1 MQIEIN
7 EDFVER
13 RAKLGRNASLVG
25 LAALIAGL
33 FTISSL
39 IWLSYL
45 LLFVGLVSAAVASY
59 VTNQFVREPRADRVF
74 AATLGGLDKRF
85 ALYSYYL
92 PVAHVVASHHG
103 LTVLLA
109 NGKKGE
115 ITYTG
120 KRWKHKS
127 GWRKIL
133 QLFGEPSLGKP
144 DLDVQS
150 EMARLSKWVQKSGIS
165 EEIPISGVVVF
176 THPEAQLNI
185 TDPPVPIVP
194 SSELAAF
201 LKTGLSDLPTLSTA
215 TQRLLRR
222 QLDAVVAEKQPEPAE
237 SADKA

>member
-7 EDFVER
+7 EAFVAS

-25 LAALIAGL
+25 LAALVGGL
-33 FTISSL
+33 FTISRL

-74 AATLGGLDKRF
+74 AATLDGLDKRF

-150 EMARLSKWVQKSGIS
+150 EMGRLDKWLKKSGFS
-165 EEIPISGVVVF
+165 EDIPISGAVVF
-176 THPEAQLNI
+176 THPEAELNI
-185 TDPPVPIVP
+185 VDPPVPIVQ
-194 SSELAAF
+194 SSDLAEF
-201 LKTGLSDLPTLSTA
+201 LKTGLKDLPTVSTA
-215 TQRLLRR
+215 TQKALRR
-222 QLDAVVAEKQPEPAE
+222 HLDAVVAAKQPEPAE
-237 SADKA
+237 STDVA